1 MMKTQKI
8 YNIIAISLV
17 YFFLEMT
24 LYRGAKL
31 IGIQEY
37 WISIPFFLYIISKM
51 IRAFW
56 KKDIAKETVI
66 EISNIIA
73 FIIFYW
79 AICSNKL
86 YIFIWKKYSL
96 FSFIVGIVLMSA
108 LLINKKSFE
117 DKGKKETV
125 AENYLFNLFYL
136 NTSKT
141 HEIAMLIDNKIM
153 KAIER
158 ERTLEK
164 SFKRNIS
171 GNVGKK
177 DIITSEIGYASE
189 ESSQKRVYENFDV
202 KTTKS
207 IMLRKIYE
215 TALHNTKENLL
226 EGDLILFENVE
237 LKQRNVDDT
246 VMILNIL
253 QDSKI
258 KNQKNEDV
266 EINLNKMMEKMM
278 DDFTID
284 YTFKYKWKFGDEKEY
299 IIQIPYKSSDNFEN
313 GYQHHDLQLGKLSL
327 IGIYRGEVNFSQR
340 ESMSSKFLELVEK
353 SINSDNKSEEIG
365 IMKSSRKEEKKDS
378 IPFKFKH
385 NKLSGVI
392 SLIDVIAI
400 IQEINIESKMEN
412 IE

>member
-1 MMKTQKI
+1 
-8 YNIIAISLV
+8 
-17 YFFLEMT
+17 
-24 LYRGAKL
+24 
-31 IGIQEY
+31 
-37 WISIPFFLYIISKM
+37 
-51 IRAFW
+51 
-56 KKDIAKETVI
+56 
-66 EISNIIA
+66 
-73 FIIFYW
+73 
-79 AICSNKL
+79 
-86 YIFIWKKYSL
+86 
-96 FSFIVGIVLMSA
+96 
-108 LLINKKSFE
+108 
-117 DKGKKETV
+117 
-125 AENYLFNLFYL
+125 
-136 NTSKT
+136 
-141 HEIAMLIDNKIM
+141 MLIDNKIM

-258 KNQKNEDV
+258 KNQENEDV

-284 YTFKYKWKFGDEKEY
+284 YTFKYTE
-299 IIQIPYKSSDNFEN
+299 
-313 GYQHHDLQLGKLSL
+313 
-327 IGIYRGEVNFSQR
+327 
-340 ESMSSKFLELVEK
+340 
-353 SINSDNKSEEIG
+353 
-365 IMKSSRKEEKKDS
+365 
-378 IPFKFKH
+378 
-385 NKLSGVI
+385 
-392 SLIDVIAI
+392 
-400 IQEINIESKMEN
+400 
-412 IE
+412 